1 MTVSFAR
8 ILLSAV
14 DSVRAHGGRLGAG
27 ARKYWR
33 LLSRSLAR
41 TLDPVPVEHPAPSA
55 KLPRLDGIDVLVAD
69 DARDNRLLFGRMLQA
84 SGATVRLV
92 ENGVEACEE
101 VERKAPHLVL
111 MDLQMPLMD
120 GCEATRR
127 LREGGLKAPILA
139 CTAHARPTDLER
151 CLAAGCDAVVTKP
164 ISVATLVQAVSAYA
178 RGVAAAAPSGRVSG
192 RVAGV

>member
-1 MTVSFAR
+1 
-8 ILLSAV
+8 
-14 DSVRAHGGRLGAG
+14 
-27 ARKYWR
+27 
-33 LLSRSLAR
+33 
-41 TLDPVPVEHPAPSA
+41 
-55 KLPRLDGIDVLVAD
+55 
-69 DARDNRLLFGRMLQA
+69 MLQA

-92 ENGVEACEE
+92 ENGVEACAE

-111 MDLQMPLMD
+111 MDLQMPIMD

-139 CTAHARPTDLER
+139 CTAHARPADLER

-178 RGVAAAAPSGRVSG
+178 RGVAAAPSGRDSG